1 MKEDEMKARISG
13 KALACIAALA
23 ITVVLFRGL
32 SYAGEGLVRI
42 TENVY
47 SYVGA
52 SDGSASNSFGANAGI
67 VIGKDAIVAVDAL
80 VSAKAAR
87 KFIGDIRAV
96 SDKPVKYVVNTHSH
110 LDHAFGNSE
119 FAKLGAAVVSHVKC
133 RDIMEKAAEDTLK
146 NAADYGLTDEDTAGT
161 RIAYPTLTFER
172 RMAIDLGGLKA
183 ELIFVAPSHTA
194 GSVLVYLPEEK
205 TLFAGDVLFTD
216 FHPFMG
222 EGDID
227 GWLKTLGYIETLD
240 VERIIPGHGPVSGK
254 EDVAAMKDYLA
265 AFDKKAGAL
274 AEKSDDLE
282 YIVAE
287 VKKAVPQKAM
297 GEWLI
302 KANIQMKYMKKK

>member
-1 MKEDEMKARISG
+1 MKARISG
-13 KALACIAALA
+13 KAVISVVAMAASS
-23 ITVVLFRGL
+23 VLLCGL
-32 SYAGEGLVRI
+32 SFAGEGLVKI

-52 SDGSASNSFGANAGI
+52 KDGSASNSFGANAGI
-67 VIGKDAIVAVDAL
+67 VIGEDAIVVVDAL

-87 KFIGDIRAV
+87 KFIGDIRVV
-96 SDKPVKYVVNTHSH
+96 SDKPVKYVVNTHAH

-133 RDIMEKAAEDTLK
+133 RDIMEKTAEDTLN
-146 NAADYGLTDEDTAGT
+146 NAAAYGLTAEDTAGT
-161 RIAYPTLTFER
+161 AIAYPSLTFENT
-172 RMAIDLGGLKA
+172 MAIDLGGLKA

-254 EDVAAMKDYLA
+254 KDVAAMKDYLA
-265 AFDKKAGAL
+265 AFDKKAGEL

-287 VKKAVPQKAM
+287 VRKAVPPKAL
-297 GEWLI
+297 GDWLI